1 MNTSKKIISL
11 LMCML
16 MVLTMVPMSVFAVEA
31 TEIDTINIEGVPEP
45 KYGQTPKDYLDD
57 VIAKV
62 KVNNEPYD
70 SINQTYGNLNVEW
83 QAIYDSTKTSL
94 SSSEILTAGTY
105 YYLLNLYPKT
115 GFVFADIDDISAS
128 VNGNASVELEAS
140 TEYDDTVLVWVKFE
154 VAAPTEITAVELTV
168 SGYQCGGYANQITF
182 TGSEGTYMIPST
194 YPVFTDINDFEG
206 TALDKYDGFC
216 RDTEYWVSAAFAAA
230 DGYALPELS
239 KDDITLKGFTVLDKY
254 VSYDATEQIIWV
266 AFKLS
271 AHSFDDDSD
280 NTCNLCNK
288 ERYTYT
294 EADGKVTITAYN
306 GLGGAVNIPSTLGT
320 NGYPVTVIGE
330 EAFSENYGITSVS
343 IPDSVTTIEEEAF
356 YDNELTSVHIGKG
369 VTSIGE
375 DAFAFSAEFETITVD
390 EDNDYYL
397 SENNVLF
404 DIDKE
409 ELIVYAVKKTD
420 TSYTVPATVKKIH
433 RSAFNFA
440 KNLKSITISDGV
452 TDIGSFAFS
461 GCKNITSL
469 IIPNSVTSIGSYAFG
484 QMDNLKYVIISDKLT
499 TVSSY
504 AFQFCE
510 NLTDVV
516 IPASVTSIEGGAFR
530 YCSSLSDI
538 YYTGTQA
545 QWENVAVNNNSG
557 YHDKFLSANVHYNA
571 QVVDGHVY
579 DNACD
584 AECNLCTEIRTAPHT
599 YENVITKATLTT
611 NGLIESKCSVCG
623 DVKSTVT
630 VYYPKTIKLSS
641 AEVTYNGKVRSPSVT
656 VKDSKGNTLVKG
668 TDYDVTTPSGRK
680 APGQYTYT
688 IKFKGNYSG
697 EKKLTFTILPETVD
711 VATIKAT
718 QSTSVIKLT
727 WGAVEGATGYRVYQY
742 SASKGKFVQIAS
754 VKGVTSYRKA
764 TNLKAG
770 TEYKFKV
777 KAYTKL
783 SDGTVLW
790 ATASKEFLTATE
802 CKAPSITSVTSP
814 SKSKATVKW
823 SNVDGETGFQL
834 YYSTKK
840 DSGYKKVSS
849 YAADKLT
856 GSKTFSSSA
865 SGKTIYFKV
874 RAYKKAGG
882 QTIYGEWSAVKSVK
896 LK

>member
-742 SASKGKFVQIAS
+742 SPSKGKFVQIAS

>member
-1 MNTSKKIISL
+1 
-11 LMCML
+11 MCML

-742 SASKGKFVQIAS
+742 SPSKGKFVQIAS